1 MNNGLQTEEFRKKKN
16 YKPFIM
22 IAILMLVIGFIIY
35 GIYIYMGYREEKQK
49 NEKNK
54 IIINP
59 LNEELADIYGFA
71 ISDNYIVAI
80 KKDGSYVKI
89 YNLLQGTGNYGD
101 FTTYAYYDKAL
112 YLLYSDHV
120 LYTISL
126 NRGNRLYELVKYS
139 DLETVSCQDGTTGK
153 ANDLAFTKNSIYVNN
168 SNCSVI
174 RIKEDTKT
182 KKKTTEL
189 LRNFNNQNV
198 NMEYSSV
205 INSLFIYGD
214 QNIIKIDNHAKE
226 VVTVA
231 SDIASYE
238 KMLLKS
244 NILIYSKIENN
255 VKSYYGYNVSN
266 NVNNK
271 IVDAD
276 RIILY
281 KKSFIYMK
289 NNKIYVLTNGK
300 EKEIYIPHYAVLSDM
315 ELIGEDT
322 LQVVDS
328 TIDKE
333 KSRIVNINLKSK
345 SYDITYN
352 NMIFTNIIEYS
363 R

>member
-231 SDIASYE
+231 SDIAR
-238 KMLLKS
+238 
-244 NILIYSKIENN
+244 
-255 VKSYYGYNVSN
+255 YNVSN

-328 TIDKE
+328 TVDKE